1 MISLCTQIA
10 KHVTKLL
17 PEDVADDIPMTTLN
31 TVCTYFPHH
40 MPRQPLK
47 LYVLCFLID
56 PKAKV
61 FPNHL
66 HCQWLCPGCA
76 YPVEPPQARA
86 SARVLAKHVC
96 QPKSCGCVVNV
107 CCNWEIYIKILLG
120 WCGGAKEG
128 LRNVNLGCGIQL
140 NATRHSFDGKDVF
153 TIVHA
158 QRFVSEEALGC
169 WGCQVSL
176 FVVISRRV
184 GISPH
189 PVAENHMFWAL
200 IVKWAV
206 ATFLCIG
213 SDI

>member
-1 MISLCTQIA
+1 MHIFSSPYAKATPEIVCLVFFDWSQSESLS
-10 KHVTKLL
+10 KPPPL
-17 PEDVADDIPMTTLN
+17 PMAV
-31 TVCTYFPHH
+31 
-40 MPRQPLK
+40 PR
-47 LYVLCFLID
+47 LCL
-56 PKAKV
+56 
-61 FPNHL
+61 
-66 HCQWLCPGCA
+66 
-76 YPVEPPQARA
+76 PVEPPQARA

-158 QRFVSEEALGC
+158 QRFVSEEALGG

-189 PVAENHMFWAL
+189 PVAENHMFWAV